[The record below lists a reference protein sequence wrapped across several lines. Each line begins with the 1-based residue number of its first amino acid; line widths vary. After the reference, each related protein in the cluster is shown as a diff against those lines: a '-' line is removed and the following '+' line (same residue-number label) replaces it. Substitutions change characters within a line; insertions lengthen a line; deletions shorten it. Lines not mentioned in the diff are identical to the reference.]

1 MDPDQAIVS
10 PVRTSRTPD
19 LPSLAILVST
29 RKDLE
34 TLCQRLHLDFDRHRQ
49 LFISR
54 LYLARHRSSHYTLV
68 GPLVGSPYAVMV
80 LETLITWG
88 ARKIIFFGWCGAI
101 SKQINIG
108 DVILPTAAIID
119 EGTSRHYVDDSRPA
133 SYPSDSLTANIRTAM
148 QEKQVDFHEG
158 TVWTTDGIFRETAEK
173 VTAHQNNN
181 VLGVEM
187 ELSAL
192 FSVGAYRNIDV
203 GGLLVVSDD
212 LSTLQWHPDFKDE
225 RFKGGRQMVNEILV
239 RLIAEMENTNG

>member
-1 MDPDQAIVS
+1 MDPDQAIVN

-19 LPSLAILVST
+19 LPPLAIMVST

-34 TLCQRLHLDFDRHRQ
+34 TLCRRLCLDFDRHRQ

-54 LYLARHRSSHYTLV
+54 LYLARHRAIPFALV

-88 ARKIIFFGWCGAI
+88 ARKIIFLGWCGAV
-101 SKQINIG
+101 SKRINIG
-108 DVILPTAAIID
+108 NVILPTAAIID
-119 EGTSRHYVDDSRPA
+119 EGTSRHYIDDSLCV
-133 SYPSDSLTANIRTAM
+133 SYPSDSLTENIRTKM
-148 QEKQVDFHEG
+148 KEEKVEFQEG
-158 TVWTTDGIFRETAEK
+158 TVWTTDGIFRETAAK

-192 FSVGAYRNIDV
+192 FSVGKYRNVDV

-212 LSTLQWHPDFKDE
+212 LSSLQWQPGFKDE
-225 RFKGGRQMVNEILV
+225 RFKDGRELANGILIDLITEID
-239 RLIAEMENTNG
+239 TTDG